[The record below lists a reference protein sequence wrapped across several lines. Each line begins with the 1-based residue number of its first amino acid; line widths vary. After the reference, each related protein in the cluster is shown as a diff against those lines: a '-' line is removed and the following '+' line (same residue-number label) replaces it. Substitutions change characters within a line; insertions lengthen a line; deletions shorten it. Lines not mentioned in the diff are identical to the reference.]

1 LHQFWLAVGFGLVT
15 ASVIAL
21 GAVGITLQF
30 GVTNYVNFAYGALM
44 TLGAY
49 FSWEF
54 VHTYHWN
61 VWWTLLPIALAVGVI
76 ACLMEKYL
84 LGPFSRRVPKML
96 YMIIVTF
103 GISTIMLNIIIAIWN
118 TPPRVFRLETG
129 RLKHIGPFQLTNS
142 QFIIIALSVGVM
154 LALYVLLVHTRIGKA
169 MRAVS
174 DSQALAASSG
184 INIRAITFLAFF
196 ISGALAG
203 VAGVVLAT
211 NQAVLT
217 PNAGDGLLWMLF
229 AAVILGGIGNPVGAV
244 VGALFIGEASEISAI
259 WINPA
264 YKTDIV
270 FLVIPLVLLLRPQG
284 VFAARGRH

>member
-1 LHQFWLAVGFGLVT
+1 MQQFWLAVGFGLVT
-15 ASVIAL
+15 ASVVAL

-49 FSWEF
+49 ISWEF
-54 VHTYHWN
+54 VHKYHWN
-61 VWWTLLPIALAVGVI
+61 IWTTMLPVAAAIGLI

-103 GISTIMLNIIIAIWN
+103 GLSTILLNVIVAIWN
-118 TPPRVFRLETG
+118 TPPRVYKLDTS
-129 RLKHIGPFQLTNS
+129 RLKHIGPFQLTVS
-142 QFIIIALSVGVM
+142 QLIIIGLSIGVM

-174 DSQALAASSG
+174 DSPMLAASSG
-184 INIRAITFLAFF
+184 INIRSITVLAFF

-229 AAVILGGIGNPVGAV
+229 AAVILGGIGDPVGAII
-244 VGALFIGEASEISAI
+244 GALLIGEASEISAI

-270 FLVIPLVLLLRPQG
+270 FLIIPLVLLLRPQG